1 MRLVDSVK
9 RSERN
14 RLVIRRRD
22 LERRINPLVA
32 KETTAPPL
40 SDDERAELR
49 TLRQDREAVERRL
62 RGWR

>member
-1 MRLVDSVK
+1 MVDSVK
-9 RSERN
+9 RTQRN

-49 TLRQDREAVERRL
+49 MLRLDREAVERQL